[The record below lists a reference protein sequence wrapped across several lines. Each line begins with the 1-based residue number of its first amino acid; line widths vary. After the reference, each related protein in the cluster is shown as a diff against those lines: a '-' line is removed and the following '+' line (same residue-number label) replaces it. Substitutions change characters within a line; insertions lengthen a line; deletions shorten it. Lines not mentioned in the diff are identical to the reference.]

1 MVNPLIEYL
10 EQNDNSIFSC
20 KTLAKRLK
28 VKKPKINYYK
38 QLEINSAK
46 SEKRSVR
53 FICPAP
59 ITVGSLKN
67 ELNLLK
73 YNSE

>member
-28 VKKPKINYYK
+28 VKRPKINYYK
-38 QLEINSAK
+38 QIEINNAK
-46 SEKRSVR
+46 SEKRHVR
-53 FICPAP
+53 FICPDP
-59 ITVGSLKN
+59 IIVGSLKN
-67 ELNLLK
+67 KLDLLK

>member
-28 VKKPKINYYK
+28 VKRPKIN
-38 QLEINSAK
+38 SDK
-46 SEKRSVR
+46 SKKRRVR
-53 FICPAP
+53 FISPTP
-59 ITVGSLKN
+59 ITVGSSFNKLD
-67 ELNLLK
+67 LLK
-73 YNSE
+73 YNGN